1 MLPQRRGGTGGQ
13 GGTDGAVEV
22 LGVLEEEA
30 HHHRHPLAVLGL
42 GDAEHLRDQ
51 RRLPDPTLGMGDA
64 VAATQQEALAYRM
77 PATDRVKGSDLRLG
91 LSEGSCVTP
100 SSAK

>member
-1 MLPQRRGGTGGQ
+1 MGLSVSLEARVLQQILSSTKGVRCYRRVEWGPGR
-13 GGTDGAVEV
+13 TDGAVEV

-51 RRLPDPTLGMGDA
+51 RRLPDPALGMRHA
-64 VAATQQEALAYRM
+64 VAARTQQEVSI
-77 PATDRVKGSDLRLG
+77 RVG
-91 LSEGSCVTP
+91 LH
-100 SSAK
+100 